1 MPHEE
6 HRINRQLSDHPD
18 SEVNVIKSGH
28 FLFPL
33 AAMALAGC
41 HDPYA
46 PTAQRALNLAVQ
58 YSEPSTILTIDHSV
72 PHTSTVAA
80 NAGELVHLFVRERV
94 REDVVDRPREAVLM
108 IHGRSVPIL
117 AAAELR
123 YRDYD
128 WALSLARSGGIDVFM
143 LDFQGSGRSPRPK
156 MDDPCNAPTAQQ
168 GILIPNPLAATC
180 PHSYPFTLNTSG
192 SDLDELD
199 TVIEY
204 IRNLRGVDKVHLIGW
219 SAGSFRIGPYAALH
233 PEKVASL
240 LFLSPIFNTAFRAP
254 PAIADPTPMTL
265 GTRAEVFAGDGKT
278 LGWDVEVKCE
288 NQREPGIQ
296 DVVWA
301 GIMENDDVGRTWG
314 PPPADASSGS
324 PPEGVM
330 RIRSSVNAV
339 RVWNADVAAQITVP
353 TLIIRGEFDTGQGAL
368 QQVEQL
374 YDLIQNDNKLRFTVQ
389 CAGHYMQWEKQRH
402 ALQAISREWI
412 RDGRVSGLDR
422 GEYYVDREGNFIL
435 Q

>member
-1 MPHEE
+1 MITF
-6 HRINRQLSDHPD
+6 R
-18 SEVNVIKSGH
+18 H
-28 FLFPL
+28 FLFLL
-33 AAMALAGC
+33 AILALTGC
-41 HDPYA
+41 HDASGP
-46 PTAQRALNLAVQ
+46 PPQLRPNVGLQ
-58 YSEPSTILTIDHSV
+58 YSQPSNILTIDHAV

-94 REDVVDRPREAVLM
+94 REDVVDRRREAVLM
-108 IHGRSVPIL
+108 IHGRSVPVL

-128 WALSLARSGGIDVFM
+128 WALSLAQSGGADVFM

-168 GILIPNPLAATC
+168 SILIPNPLAATC

-199 TVIEY
+199 AVIDY

-219 SAGSFRIGPYAALH
+219 SAGSFRIGPYAVLH

-240 LFLSPIFNTAFRAP
+240 LFFAPIFNTAFRGP
-254 PAIADPTPMTL
+254 PPIADPTPMTL
-265 GTRAEVFAGDGKT
+265 GTRADAFVGDGKT

-288 NQREPGIQ
+288 NQREPRIQ

-301 GIMENDDVGRTWG
+301 AIMENDELGRTWG
-314 PPPADASSGS
+314 PPPAGAPSGS

-330 RIRSSVNAV
+330 RIRSSVNAI
-339 RVWNADVAAQITVP
+339 RVWNAEVAAQLTVR
-353 TLIIRGEFDTGQGAL
+353 TLIIRGELDTGQGGL
-368 QQVEQL
+368 QHVEAL

-389 CAGHYMQWEKQRH
+389 CAGHFMEWERQRH
-402 ALQAISREWI
+402 ALHEISREWI
-412 RDGRVSGLDR
+412 RDGRVSGFDR
-422 GEYYVDREGNFIL
+422 GEFYVDTEGNFII

>member
-1 MPHEE
+1 VHDTA
-6 HRINRQLSDHPD
+6 HRTKIFQWRF
-18 SEVNVIKSGH
+18 NVIKSRH
-28 FLFPL
+28 FLFPIMV
-33 AAMALAGC
+33 MALTGC
-41 HDPYA
+41 HDPYEPTLQEA
-46 PTAQRALNLAVQ
+46 PRFAVQ
-58 YSEPSTILTIDHSV
+58 YSEPSNILTIDHAV

-94 REDVVDRPREAVLM
+94 RDDVGERRREAVLM
-108 IHGRSVPIL
+108 IHGRSVPVL

-128 WALSLARSGGIDVFM
+128 WALSLARSGGLDVFM
-143 LDFQGSGRSPRPK
+143 LDFQGSGRSPGPK
-156 MDDPCNAPTAQQ
+156 MDDPCNAPSAQQ

-199 TVIEY
+199 RVVEY
-204 IRNLRGVDKVHLIGW
+204 IRNLRGVEKVHLIGW
-219 SAGSFRIGPYAALH
+219 SAGSFRIGPYAVLH

-240 LFLSPIFNTAFRAP
+240 LFFAPIFNTAFRGP
-254 PAIADPTPMTL
+254 PPITDPTPMTI
-265 GTRAEVFAGDGKT
+265 GTRADAFAGDGKT

-301 GIMENDDVGRTWG
+301 AIMENDELGQTWG
-314 PPPADASSGS
+314 PPPAGAPSGS

-330 RIRSSVNAV
+330 RIRNSVNAM

-353 TLIIRGEFDTGQGAL
+353 TLIIRGELDTGQGGL
-368 QQVEQL
+368 QHVEPL

-389 CAGHYMQWEKQRH
+389 CAGHFMEWEKQRH
-402 ALQAISREWI
+402 ALHAISREWI
-412 RDGRVSGLDR
+412 RDGRVSGFDR
-422 GEYYVDREGNFIL
+422 GEFYVDTEGNFII

>member
-1 MPHEE
+1 
-6 HRINRQLSDHPD
+6 
-18 SEVNVIKSGH
+18 
-28 FLFPL
+28 
-33 AAMALAGC
+33 
-41 HDPYA
+41 
-46 PTAQRALNLAVQ
+46 
-58 YSEPSTILTIDHSV
+58 
-72 PHTSTVAA
+72 
-80 NAGELVHLFVRERV
+80 
-94 REDVVDRPREAVLM
+94 M
-108 IHGRSVPIL
+108 IHGRSVPML

-128 WALSLARSGGIDVFM
+128 WALSLARSGGLDVFM
-143 LDFQGSGRSPRPK
+143 LDFQGSGRSPRPM

-168 GILIPNPLAATC
+168 SILIPNPLAATC
-180 PHSYPFTLNTSG
+180 PHSYPFTLNTS
-192 SDLDELD
+192 STDLDELD

-219 SAGSFRIGPYAALH
+219 SAGSFRIGPYAVRH

-240 LFLSPIFNTAFRAP
+240 LFLSPIFNAAFRGP
-254 PAIADPTPMTL
+254 PPIADPTPMTL
-265 GTRAEVFAGDGKT
+265 GTRADVFAGDGNK

-301 GIMENDDVGRTWG
+301 AIMENDDIGRTWG
-314 PPPADASSGS
+314 PPPADAPSGS

-368 QQVEQL
+368 QQVAEL
-374 YDLIQNDNKLRFTVQ
+374 YNLIQNDNKLRFTVQ

-402 ALQAISREWI
+402 LLQEISRQWI
-412 RDGRVSGLDR
+412 RGGRVSGFDR
-422 GEYYVDREGNFIL
+422 GEFYVDTEGNFIP